1 MFLRIVYPIIYAFIW
16 LFFPFK
22 IIGRENVPDG
32 AALICPNHSSYLD
45 PVYVFFVLGR
55 KAYPKIIAKK
65 ELFRFPVFRTV
76 IKWLGAFPVARDGSD
91 ISALKN
97 CMRLLSNG
105 QKLIIFPEGTRVRND
120 KQGGAKGGAGML
132 AVRAGCPV
140 LPIYIPVEKKIFRR
154 TTVIVGQPFV
164 VKKTES
170 RPSKEDYEAASSE
183 IYERIFAL
191 KESR

>member
-22 IIGRENVPDG
+22 IIGRENVPDE

-132 AVRAGCPV
+132 AVRASCPV

-164 VKKTES
+164 IKKTES